1 MAEPRI
7 AHRYAKSLLDLA
19 REQKSLD
26 AVFADMELVLKAIN
40 ESRDFSVLLKSP
52 VISTDKKLAIL
63 KEIFSANV
71 STISLSFLVLLANK
85 KREKYIHEIASSFV
99 AQYKADKGIKIAEV
113 STPVA
118 LSEEA
123 KKKILEIVIGKT
135 GLKVELVEK
144 IKPELIGGFIL
155 RVDDNQ
161 VDNSISSQI
170 NLLKRDFSKNLYV
183 KDF

>member
-7 AHRYAKSLLDLA
+7 AHRYAKSLIDLA
-19 REQKSLD
+19 REQNSLD
-26 AVFADMELVLKAIN
+26 QAFADMELILKVGHD
-40 ESRDFSVLLKSP
+40 SRDFAVMLKSP
-52 VISTDKKLAIL
+52 VINTDKKLAIL
-63 KEIFSANV
+63 KEIFTGKVTA
-71 STISLSFLVLLANK
+71 ISLEFFILLTKK
-85 KREKYIHEIASSFV
+85 KREKYIPEIAASFV
-99 AQYKADKGIKIAEV
+99 AQYKAEKGIKIAEV

-123 KKKILEIVIGKT
+123 KKQILEIVIGKT

-144 IKPELIGGFIL
+144 INPELIGGFIL

-161 VDNSISSQI
+161 VDTSISSQI